1 MSLHQNDLQRE
12 EEENIL
18 SEEKL
23 GVVSYTPDKAL
34 VVNIC
39 LSINKMRYIELY
51 PYYYGEISL
60 FGLSRIW

>member
-34 VVNIC
+34 VVNTC
-39 LSINKMRYIELY
+39 LFINKMCYIELY
-51 PYYYGEISL
+51 PYYYCEISL